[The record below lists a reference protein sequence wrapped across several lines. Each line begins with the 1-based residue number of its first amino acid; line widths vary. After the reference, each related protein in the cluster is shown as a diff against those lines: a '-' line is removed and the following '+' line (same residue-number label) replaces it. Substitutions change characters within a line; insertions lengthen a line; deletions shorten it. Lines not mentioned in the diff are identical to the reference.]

1 MTQDLNTGPPLRLG
15 SVAPDFT
22 AQTTQGDIRFHDFID
37 GSWVLFFS
45 HPADFTPVCTTELG
59 AIARLKP
66 EFDKRGV
73 KAIGLSCNELNDH
86 EKWID
91 DIERTQN
98 GHIWFPIVADAD
110 RKVAALYSMVDYQD
124 PSNIDKKG
132 IPFTVRSVFVIDPK
146 KTIRLTLTYPAS
158 VGRNVKELLR
168 VIDSLQTG
176 DKHKVTTPVDWE
188 VGQKVIIPP
197 TVSDEA
203 AKASYP
209 PFDPVLPYLRFTTV
223 PSLH

>member
-1 MTQDLNTGPPLRLG
+1 MNANRLISG
-15 SVAPDFT
+15 STVPDFE
-22 AQTTQGDIRFHDFID
+22 ADTTQGKIKFHDFIGD
-37 GSWVLFFS
+37 SWVLFFS

-86 EKWID
+86 ETWIS
-91 DIERTQN
+91 DIERTQH
-98 GHIWFPIVADAD
+98 GKIWFPIIADAD

-124 PSNIDKKG
+124 PTNIDRKG
-132 IPFTVRSVFVIDPK
+132 IPFTVRSVFIIDGAK
-146 KTIRLTLTYPAS
+146 KLRLTLTYPAS
-158 VGRNVKELLR
+158 VGRNVKELIR
-168 VIDSLQTG
+168 VIDALQTG

-203 AKASYP
+203 AAKTYP

-223 PSLH
+223 PSPQ